1 MKTLS
6 SAHKIYKRALDF
18 SLSLVLILFLWWI
31 LLIGLI
37 LSAISTRS
45 SGIFKQIRIGQFGK
59 PFTIYKL
66 NTFDA
71 ETNRPTQ
78 MGRLLRKFKVDELPQ
93 LFQVLIGKMSLVGPR
108 PDIPGYADKLE
119 GQDLDILS
127 LKPGL
132 TGPASIVFRNEEQLL
147 ESKTNPLEYNDNF
160 IWPRKVR
167 LNRAYLEKYN
177 YCTDIYLLWR
187 TLFP

>member
-6 SAHKIYKRALDF
+6 IPHKIYKRLLDI
-18 SLSLVLILFLWWI
+18 SISI
-31 LLIGLI
+31 LLIVLLWWVLLVSLI

-45 SGIFKQIRIGQFGK
+45 SGIFKQTRIGQFGK

-66 NTFDA
+66 QTFNSK
-71 ETNRPTQ
+71 TNVPTRI
-78 MGRLLRKFKVDELPQ
+78 GKLLRRFKIDELPQ

-108 PDIPGYADKLE
+108 PDISGYADKLK
-119 GQDLDILS
+119 GNNRAILS

-147 ESKTNPLEYNDNF
+147 ETKTNPLEYNDNF

-167 LNRAYLEKYN
+167 LNRAYLERYN
-177 YCTDIYLLWR
+177 YCTDFYLLWR
-187 TLFP
+187 TIFP